1 MHYCLSME
9 REKLQRYCIYD
20 DMIITMDDTT
30 EIAKLYKQ
38 LATEFEMKN
47 LGELKHFLGI
57 EVARS
62 KQDIF
67 QSQYQYI
74 YIYIYILDLLCDV
87 GMLDYK
93 PTNTLII
100 QNHKLGEYQSQIP
113 TNKRRY

>member
-1 MHYCLSME
+1 ME

-47 LGELKHFLGI
+47 LGGLKHFLGI

-74 YIYIYILDLLCDV
+74 YIY
-87 GMLDYK
+87 
-93 PTNTLII
+93 
-100 QNHKLGEYQSQIP
+100 
-113 TNKRRY
+113 